1 MKITNVKTLE
11 TAQTPHNVDVRK
23 VYEQESAQAMHIT
36 LQPGESLKPHLT
48 PVDVFFYILE
58 GNIDVRVGEE
68 TITVAQDHLVESPM
82 NIVHCLSNS
91 SSAPGRIL
99 VVKAPK
105 PQSAARLL

>member
-1 MKITNVKTLE
+1 MKIIDVKKQPIV
-11 TAQTPHNVDVRK
+11 QTPHNVDVKK
-23 VYEQESAQAMHIT
+23 VYEKETAQAMHIT

-58 GNIDVRVGEE
+58 GEIDVRVGEE
-68 TITVAQDHLVESPM
+68 TITVAPDHLVESPM
-82 NIVHCLSNS
+82 NIVHCLSNNS
-91 SSAPGRIL
+91 LVPGRIL

>member
-1 MKITNVKTLE
+1 MKIIDVKKQPTV
-11 TAQTPHNVDVRK
+11 QTPHNVDVK
-23 VYEQESAQAMHIT
+23 KIYDQDSAQAMHIT

-58 GNIDVRVGEE
+58 GDIDVRVGEE
-68 TITVAQDHLVESPM
+68 TITISKDHLVESPM
-82 NIVHCLSNS
+82 NIVHCLSNNS
-91 SSAPGRIL
+91 KNPGRIL